1 VFTVQPIGPIVVQ
14 RKLNQKAASQ
24 IADLKIKYT
33 YPVIGFQEILFDK
46 ELKRVEK
53 KRGDPGKGS

>member
-1 VFTVQPIGPIVVQ
+1 M
-14 RKLNQKAASQ
+14 NQKAASQ

-46 ELKRVEK
+46 ELKELK
-53 KRGDPGKGS
+53 KKGVIQEGSDPTNTYFDVKEVNGV